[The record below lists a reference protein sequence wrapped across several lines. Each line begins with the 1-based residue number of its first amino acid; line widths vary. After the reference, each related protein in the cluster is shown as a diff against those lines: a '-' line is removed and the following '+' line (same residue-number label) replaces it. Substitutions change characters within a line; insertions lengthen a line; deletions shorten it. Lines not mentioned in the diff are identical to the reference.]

1 MLHCPCQ
8 KGTIKFDHQNSGG
21 IAGHLSSHFLISS
34 WGVLWHFETSLVLY
48 QLRLQVYISLKQ
60 ILGHIYIYIIIL
72 LFNSDTWPNRTE
84 HHITCYT
91 KAHSLSLYVYIY
103 IVIYIYISIHMYMY
117 MKRLFSACNSCSTH
131 TTILHFPGGVFQF
144 IQQFLQRGTASG

>member
-60 ILGHIYIYIIIL
+60 ILGHIYIIIL

-91 KAHSLSLYVYIY
+91 KAHSLSMYIY
-103 IVIYIYISIHMYMY
+103 I
-117 MKRLFSACNSCSTH
+117 
-131 TTILHFPGGVFQF
+131 
-144 IQQFLQRGTASG
+144 